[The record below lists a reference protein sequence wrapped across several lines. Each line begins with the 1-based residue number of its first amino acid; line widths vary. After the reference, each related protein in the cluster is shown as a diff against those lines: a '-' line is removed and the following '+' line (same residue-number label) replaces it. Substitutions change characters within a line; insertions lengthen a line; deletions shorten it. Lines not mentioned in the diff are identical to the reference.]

1 MRLLAM
7 LVLTLAM
14 NPLASAQKNPF
25 QDVIDDLFD
34 HYFMLGGGLDTS
46 LGGEQGQASA
56 ALSLSLQRPDVTPRV
71 FAKDLS
77 PSVGLVVDVFET
89 KSWMSGIGLGARGEL
104 DFDRPF
110 FDGGFM
116 ADQGAWGLT
125 PALVSQLWV
134 GDERLGMLMES
145 ESGVGGPLQGWRGSA
160 TMAAD
165 LLAMSDQGRTNA
177 RGASD
182 FLVGASLSFVDQTY
196 LRFHYQQDQSERF
209 LWSPEAW
216 SVGALWTYSLGPN
229 LRLSAPIE
237 YQQYLGTAAEHRHT
251 QGPSTLSAGLSLGYR
266 FD

>member
-7 LVLTLAM
+7 FVLTLAM
-14 NPLASAQKNPF
+14 NPLASAQENPF

-34 HYFMLGGGLDTS
+34 HYFMLDGGLDSS

-56 ALSLSLQRPDVTPRV
+56 TLSLSLQRPDVTPRA
-71 FAKDLS
+71 FADGLS

-104 DFDRPF
+104 DFDQPF

-125 PALVSQLWV
+125 PTLVSQLWV

-182 FLVGASLSFVDQTY
+182 FLVAASLSFVDQTY
-196 LRFHYQQDQSERF
+196 LWSHYQQDQSERF
-209 LWSPEAW
+209 LLSPDAW
-216 SVGALWTYSLGPN
+216 SVGALWTYDLGTN

-237 YQQYLGTAAEHRHT
+237 YQQYLGTAAEHRQA

>member
-1 MRLLAM
+1 MRMLAM
-7 LVLTLAM
+7 LVMTLAM
-14 NPLASAQKNPF
+14 NPLASAQESPF
-25 QDVIDDLFD
+25 QDVIDDVFD
-34 HYFMLGGGLDTS
+34 HYFMLDGGLGSS
-46 LGGEQGQASA
+46 LGGEQGKASA
-56 ALSLSLQRPDVTPRV
+56 ALSLSLQRPDITPRA
-71 FAKDLS
+71 FADGLS

-104 DFDRPF
+104 DFDQPF

-116 ADQGAWGLT
+116 ADKGAWGIT
-125 PALVSQLWV
+125 PTLVSQLWV
-134 GDERLGMLMES
+134 GDERFGMLMES
-145 ESGVGGPLQGWRGSA
+145 ESGVAGPLQGWRGSA

-165 LLAMSDQGRTNA
+165 LLAVSDQGRTNA
-177 RGASD
+177 EGMSD
-182 FLVGASLSFVDQTY
+182 FLIGASLSFVDQAY

-216 SVGALWTYSLGPN
+216 SVGALLTYDLGTN

-237 YQQYLGTAAEHRHT
+237 YQQYLGAAADHRQT